1 MNAEAVRPMQFRGY
15 DLIGD
20 VHGCARTLEIL
31 LQRLGYTLEEGVYRH
46 PERQA
51 VFIGDII
58 DRGPRIR
65 DALRIVRDMVDV
77 GSAQIVMGNHEYYAL
92 AWSTRV
98 DDSQD
103 AEPIRPHTARHRRI
117 IRQTLNQFAD
127 YPDDWADYLDWFQTL
142 PLFLE
147 FDGIRCV
154 HACWDQRMIDQFLAR
169 NQGNRMSREFLIE
182 SAEPGS
188 FANRCLDRLLRGTTM
203 RLPDG
208 RSITSDDGYTRFNF
222 RTKFWAR
229 NPQTIGDIV
238 FQPDALPPEIEDR
251 SLNDKE
257 CTELLCYTTDLP
269 PLFIGHYWLE
279 GKPEPLTSNLV
290 CLDYSAVKYG
300 SLVAYQYDGEEKL
313 SADKFVWVEVARG

>member
-1 MNAEAVRPMQFRGY
+1 MNTRAMHFRGY

-31 LQRLGYTLEEGVYRH
+31 LQRLGYTVEEGVYRH

-65 DALRIVRDMVDV
+65 DALRIVRDMVEV
-77 GSAQIVMGNHEYYAL
+77 GSAQIIMGNHEYYAL
-92 AWSTRV
+92 AWSTQIGEGESRT
-98 DDSQD
+98 
-103 AEPIRPHTARHRRI
+103 PIREHSPRHRRI
-117 IRQTLNQFAD
+117 IRQTLDEFAD
-127 YPDDWADYLDWFQTL
+127 HPDDWADYLDWFLTL

-154 HACWDQRMIDQFLAR
+154 HACWDAGMIEQFRER
-169 NQGNRMSREFLIE
+169 NGGNRMTREFFLE
-182 SAEPGS
+182 TAEPGS
-188 FANRCLDRLLRGTTM
+188 FAHRCVDRLLRGTNM

-208 RSITSDDGYTRFNF
+208 RSITSDDGFRRFSF
-222 RTKFWAR
+222 RTKFWE
-229 NPQTIGDIV
+229 PCPKTIGDIV
-238 FQPDALPPEIEDR
+238 FQPDALPAEIEDR
-251 SLNDKE
+251 ELSDRQQE
-257 CTELLCYTTDLP
+257 ELLFYDVNEP

-279 GKPEPLTSNLV
+279 GKPEPLTPNLV

-300 SLVAYQYDGEEKL
+300 SLVAYRYDGEETL
-313 SADKFVWVEVARG
+313 SADKFTWVEVARG

>member
-1 MNAEAVRPMQFRGY
+1 MQFRGY

-31 LQRLGYTLEEGVYRH
+31 LQRMGYVQEEGVYRH

-65 DALRIVRDMVDV
+65 ESLRLVRDMVEE
-77 GSAQIVMGNHEYYAL
+77 GSARIVMGNHEYYAL
-92 AWSTRV
+92 AWCTLAGEAG
-98 DDSQD
+98 
-103 AEPIRPHTARHRRI
+103 AEAPIRAHTPRHRRI
-117 IRQTLNQFAD
+117 IERTLAEFED
-127 YPDDWADYLDWFQTL
+127 HPDEWADYLDWFLTL

-154 HACWDQRMIDQFLAR
+154 HACWDQEMIDALRARDNGARMDRAFLLETAD
-169 NQGNRMSREFLIE
+169 
-182 SAEPGS
+182 PTT
-188 FANRCLDRLLRGTTM
+188 FAHRCVDRLLRGTTM

-208 RSITSDDGYTRFNF
+208 RSITSDDGYTRFSF
-222 RTKFWAR
+222 RTKFWEP
-229 NPQTIGDIV
+229 NPRTIGDIV
-238 FQPDALPPEIEDR
+238 FQPDALPSELEQR
-251 SLNDKE
+251 SLSE
-257 CTELLCYTTDLP
+257 RQQEELLFYGEDEP

-279 GKPEPLTSNLV
+279 GTPEPLTPNLV

-300 SLVAYQYDGEEKL
+300 SLVAYRYDGEAQL
-313 SADKFVWVEVARG
+313 SADKFCWVEVARG

>member
-1 MNAEAVRPMQFRGY
+1 MSRVMRTMQFRGY

-31 LQRLGYTLEEGVYRH
+31 LQRMGYVQEDGVYRH

-65 DALRIVRDMVDV
+65 ESLQLVRDMVEV
-77 GSAQIVMGNHEYYAL
+77 GSARIVMGNHEYYAL
-92 AWSTRV
+92 AWCTRV
-98 DDSQD
+98 GEAG
-103 AEPIRPHTARHRRI
+103 AETPIRAHTGRHRRI
-117 IRQTLNQFAD
+117 IERTLAEFRD
-127 YPDDWADYLDWFQTL
+127 YPDEWADYLDWFMTL

-154 HACWDQRMIDQFLAR
+154 HACWDQEMIDGLLAR
-169 NQGNRMSREFLIE
+169 NPAACMDHDFLCE
-182 SAEPGS
+182 TAEVGS
-188 FANRCLDRLLRGTTM
+188 FAHRCVDRLLRGTTM

-208 RSITSDDGYTRFNF
+208 RSITSDDGYKRFRF
-222 RTKFWAR
+222 RTKFWER

-238 FQPDALPPEIEDR
+238 FQPDALPREVEGR
-251 SLNDKE
+251 SLSARQQE
-257 CTELLCYTTDLP
+257 ELLFYGEDQP

-279 GKPEPLTSNLV
+279 GRPEPLTPNLV

-300 SLVAYQYDGEEKL
+300 SLVAYRYDGEERL
-313 SADKFVWVEVARG
+313 SADKFCWVEVARG